1 MRVKAH
7 LVRGV
12 VLTAAAFGLDAPGL
26 AGAAQS
32 DFAQRE
38 ASCSAGDMQ
47 ACQRLGAAY
56 ELGLGVT
63 RDLVKARNAY
73 ARGCK
78 PDDWTTG
85 TSCLK
90 LFKMASLGEG
100 GPKDLAKAAALAPK
114 VCNSKIISD
123 EVYLE
128 SFGLCKK

>member
-1 MRVKAH
+1 MKY
-7 LVRGV
+7 LVG
-12 VLTAAAFGLDAPGL
+12 AAGLAVATLGLASPGL
-26 AGAAQS
+26 AGTGQS
-32 DFAQRE
+32 DFAKRE
-38 ASCSAGDMQ
+38 ASCNAGDMQ
-47 ACQRLGAAY
+47 ECQRLGAAY
-56 ELGLGVT
+56 ELGFGIT
-63 RDLVKARNAY
+63 PDPVKARSAY

-100 GPKDLAKAAALAPK
+100 GPKDPAKAAALAPK
-114 VCNSKIISD
+114 VCNSRIVSD

>member
-1 MRVKAH
+1 MKAH
-7 LVRGV
+7 LVRGAV
-12 VLTAAAFGLDAPGL
+12 WTAAAFCLAAPGL

-38 ASCSAGDMQ
+38 ASCSAGDTQ
-47 ACQRLGAAY
+47 ECQRLGAAY
-56 ELGLGVT
+56 ELGLGT
-63 RDLVKARNAY
+63 APDLVKSRNAY

-85 TSCLK
+85 TSCMH

-100 GPKDLAKAAALAPK
+100 GPKDPAKAAALAPK
-114 VCNSKIISD
+114 VCNSKIISQ

-128 SFGLCKK
+128 SVGLCKK

>member
-1 MRVKAH
+1 MKTH
-7 LVRGV
+7 LVLV
-12 VLTAAAFGLDAPGL
+12 AALASLGLVSPGI
-26 AGAAQS
+26 ARTPQS

-38 ASCSAGDMQ
+38 ASCGAGDSQ
-47 ACQRLGAAY
+47 VCQQLGAAY
-56 ELGLGVT
+56 ELGLGVKP
-63 RDLVKARNAY
+63 DLTKARSAY

-85 TSCLK
+85 TSCMH

-100 GPKDLAKAAALAPK
+100 GPKDPAKAAALAPK
-114 VCNSKIISD
+114 VCNSKIIAQ